1 MVTTQ
6 PAQDQAGEA
15 LVPTVTSV
23 TSKSQDLIEQVTYTH
38 IHKGGEQHQK
48 SAGDPGDTGDKPRPE
63 RVCAISSTG
72 DSPGDTPGD
81 ALAPPPADPQQAGPD
96 PLAPI
101 LERLAKP
108 GRVRLALTKLPG
120 NPEMLLL
127 RDARVPYPS
136 SLMHLPRYT
145 RAEWGLLGLQTPEEA
160 IRLHGLKVMFPGSSL
175 VPGDG
180 VEGVAVY
187 RPPAVPGKPSL
198 LSAPETDDT
207 QGDLFS

>member
-6 PAQDQAGEA
+6 PTETQEPT
-15 LVPTVTSV
+15 VSVSTVTSV
-23 TSKSQDLIEQVTYTH
+23 TSKSRNLIEQRAYTH

-48 SAGDPGDTGDKPRPE
+48 SAGDPGDSGDKPLSE
-63 RVCAISSTG
+63 RVCSTSSTG
-72 DSPGDTPGD
+72 DGLGD
-81 ALAPPPADPQQAGPD
+81 ATSDAPAPPPADPQQAESA

-108 GRVRLALTKLPG
+108 GWVRLALTKLPG

-136 SLMHLPRYT
+136 SLMHMPRYT
-145 RAEWGLLGLQTPEEA
+145 RAEWGLLGLHAPEEA
-160 IRLHGLKVMFPGSSL
+160 IRLHCLKVMFPGSSL

-187 RPPAVPGKPSL
+187 RPPTKVSGPSL
-198 LSAPETDDT
+198 LSATETDDS
-207 QGDLFS
+207 QGDLFA